1 MWIMINYVMSY
12 YVHPVERIL
21 IENNQVT
28 PLKVWLALTVS
39 GFLDMLKTGT
49 LGKSRQVFCSRHGYK
64 VDHADLSFLNIMEAL
79 QYRSTVWICGKLCKE
94 TNIPNTAC
102 LPEPL
107 FVYIMKQKC
116 TWGRYVVYMTWL
128 HIQFPT
134 QGKKVWSY
142 LNKMYPQWRHSFLFL
157 LGQWLWYHV
166 QKSIG
171 L

>member
-1 MWIMINYVMSY
+1 M
-12 YVHPVERIL
+12 L
-21 IENNQVT
+21 I
-28 PLKVWLALTVS
+28 
-39 GFLDMLKTGT
+39 TGT

-64 VDHADLSFLNIMEAL
+64 VERADLSFLNIMEAL

-107 FVYIMKQKC
+107 FVYIMKEKC
-116 TWGRYVVYMTWL
+116 TWGRYVVYMSWL

-134 QGKKVWSY
+134 QGEKVWSY
-142 LNKMYPQWRHSFLFL
+142 LNKMYPQWRYSFLFL